1 MYKHSRY
8 CATMCSCKGESVWFF
23 FLNNISQLTA
33 PSRGK
38 ALSVDFFFYYLV
50 PPSPATF
57 HCEQRATK
65 KKKRML
71 IDYSKNPE
79 YTFDLH
85 SHAHKKKADTGI
97 LGTSLV
103 IISFQQILLFFWFN
117 SALFRTK
124 GPNLLWP
131 CSSFCSGGS
140 RFFLFVLITNA
151 KTGCPTGCVTNVC
164 ETKGVQIK
172 KNKSSQLV
180 PSWTLD
186 KT

>member
-1 MYKHSRY
+1 MLIF
-8 CATMCSCKGESVWFF
+8 FF

-65 KKKRML
+65 KKKKKRML

-85 SHAHKKKADTGI
+85 SHAHKKKKQT
-97 LGTSLV
+97 LRFLERVWSLFLSN
-103 IISFQQILLFFWFN
+103 SFSFSSGLTLHCSEPKAKTCCDPAHL
-117 SALFRTK
+117 SALGEAVFFFVCFNNKCKDR
-124 GPNLLWP
+124 
-131 CSSFCSGGS
+131 SSHWLC
-140 RFFLFVLITNA
+140 
-151 KTGCPTGCVTNVC
+151 
-164 ETKGVQIK
+164 
-172 KNKSSQLV
+172 
-180 PSWTLD
+180 D
-186 KT
+186 KHL